1 MQHASW
7 EAASVV
13 WRQVWFPESRVVFVR
28 FIPPRSGTMP
38 RSTALHQTIRDIGRG
53 LVDLLYPPCCLGC
66 AGRPETPALPLC
78 PGCLRR
84 MEPAPQMN
92 VAARIDRLPV
102 PRGIVSGAH
111 SMWVFDKG
119 GPLQSIQ
126 HAIKYGDRPRYGVS
140 LGQLLGDSY
149 TRAGWPSP
157 DGIVPVPLHRLREL
171 ERGYNQADMLAR
183 GVAETCDGTLHS
195 DLLVRVQATRS
206 QTRLSRVERW
216 RNVADAFSC
225 TTTVGSG
232 TWLVI
237 DDVLTTG
244 STALACASA
253 LRDAGAEAVLVATLS
268 LART

>member
-1 MQHASW
+1 
-7 EAASVV
+7 
-13 WRQVWFPESRVVFVR
+13 
-28 FIPPRSGTMP
+28 
-38 RSTALHQTIRDIGRG
+38 
-53 LVDLLYPPCCLGC
+53 
-66 AGRPETPALPLC
+66 
-78 PGCLRR
+78 
-84 MEPAPQMN
+84 MN

-149 TRAGWPSP
+149 AKAGWPSP

-183 GVAETCDGTLHS
+183 GVAEACDGTLHS
-195 DLLVRVQATRS
+195 DLLVRGRATRS
-206 QTRLSRVERW
+206 QTRLSRMERW
-216 RNVADAFSC
+216 RNVANAFFC
-225 TTTVGSG
+225 TTDLDGG
-232 TWLVI
+232 TWLVV

-244 STALACASA
+244 STVLACAHA
-253 LRDAGAEAVLVATLS
+253 LRDAGARAVLIATLS